1 MAGKLYIVATPI
13 GNLEDMTPRAVEA
26 LRKADLV
33 VAEDTRNSLVL
44 LNHFDIK
51 TKIISYHKFNERKR
65 TEEILSDL
73 MQEKNVALI
82 CDAGTPCI
90 SDPGYILV
98 QSAAEQ
104 GVEVIGICGACAAT
118 TAVSVS
124 GFNSETF
131 MFNGFLPREKG
142 AAVKKLE
149 ELKAAPVNI
158 IIFYESPKR
167 IIKMLG
173 LINEVYPAARVC
185 LCNDLT
191 KRYERIYRGSVQDVI
206 EELLQNA
213 NHEKGEYALVVEK
226 NFTFEAEP
234 QEEIGIE
241 AKLVDIMIKNNV
253 SLREAVE
260 ELRLSCNGSYD
271 RKSIYNASLAL
282 KQMFEQ

>member
-13 GNLEDMTPRAVEA
+13 GNLEDMTPRAIEA

-65 TEEILSDL
+65 TEEILSNL
-73 MQEKNVALI
+73 IREETVALV

-118 TAVSVS
+118 TALSVS
-124 GFNSETF
+124 GFNSDTF
-131 MFNGFLPREKG
+131 M
-142 AAVKKLE
+142 LE

-173 LINEVYPAARVC
+173 LINEAYPDARVC

-191 KRYERIYRGSVQDVI
+191 KKYERIYRGSVLEVI
-206 EELLQNA
+206 EELQQNA

-226 NFTFEAEP
+226 NFTFEARP

-241 AKLVDIMIKNNV
+241 ARLVDIMIKKNV

-282 KQMFEQ
+282 KQLFE